1 MTRKDILKKYG
12 YRYMSG
18 VNLTEKISGFEAMKF
33 EQLVKNLSDHHRG
46 PAPPDSGWRKKVYD
60 QFMKGSAN

>member
-18 VNLTEKISGFEAMKF
+18 VNLTEKISRAEAMKF
-33 EQLVKNLSDHHRG
+33 ERLVKNLSDHHRG
-46 PAPPDSGWRKKVYD
+46 PTPPEEWWKKRMYN
-60 QFMKGSAN
+60 QFMKGTSR